1 MTFIATSETKKKTSS
16 PPFSPVAYPALYT
29 VYLGDS
35 IGSQYAPVLDDI
47 VRVLCIQL
55 AVQVMLYFSGA
66 SRRLLTAE
74 LLMVSLF
81 MIVGVALYW
90 LVFKSLVRLR

>member
-1 MTFIATSETKKKTSS
+1 MPYEE
-16 PPFSPVAYPALYT
+16 PPFSPDVYPALFA
-29 VYLGDS
+29 VDLGDS
-35 IGSQYAPVLDDI
+35 IGRQYAPVLDDVI
-47 VRVLCIQL
+47 RVLCIQF

-66 SRRLLTAE
+66 SRRLVTAE

-90 LVFKSLVRLR
+90 LVFKSLVRFR